1 MYTNIHRLV
10 FWGLQITPLS
20 TFNFRNSLIIIAHY
34 KFVFIFFRLHVN
46 EHHESYLNPL
56 CKLPCLI
63 HTCPKIATVNIP
75 LTRDIGRQI
84 GQTKKHYE

>member
-1 MYTNIHRLV
+1 M
-10 FWGLQITPLS
+10 
-20 TFNFRNSLIIIAHY
+20 
-34 KFVFIFFRLHVN
+34 N